1 MSAITTA
8 NEYQTLS
15 TEDHIDKKDM
25 WAGAQTKMSIKNLY
39 GIIGNKLTLITN
51 DHTPAL
57 LKIFDEC
64 IVNASDHAMEHM
76 AMKKAADRVSYI
88 KTTFDISTGITIIE
102 NDGPG
107 IPVIENPEMT
117 TKYGRPMFIP
127 EIAFSIPFT
136 GRNMDKREYSIKG
149 GVNGIG
155 AKIGNILS
163 TKFQLLTVGRN
174 ESEKLTLFVQNFSDG
189 MKTRDTPLIAT
200 TTTNK
205 AKEYFNSNPHI
216 TKQSNTRL
224 TFTPNYKK
232 FGYGNQSVFNTN
244 ESNELDGWVRWRM
257 YLLAAYVGNKVKVS
271 YNGTECNTV
280 SAESLLKFMLT
291 SDDGDTQVQPSFTP
305 DIFTI
310 KSKAIAEHYNQYNW
324 DIAIAIDPTNTKFKC
339 TTIVNGVQCTT
350 GNHISYFKKLISDAI
365 NEHIKKVKSAAK
377 DTKNLT
383 PAETCKYLNM
393 VIIGALPGAKWD
405 AQNKES
411 LQVTDTVMKKYTIP
425 PAKLKQIA
433 IVAAETILN
442 SITKRTP
449 RKKKVE
455 CDKYIGANK
464 AGTKDSHKCSLIAAE
479 GDSAIS
485 LIKSGL
491 VYGESKPNTKPGSVY
506 ATFDYFGIISLGG
519 VIINAIKKSTI
530 IGTKII
536 QSEQLQDNKVLKS
549 MVEVLGLDFNCR
561 YDTKS
566 DLLTLRYGALIIAT
580 DQDLDG
586 TGKILPLVLVWIHT
600 FWPNLYKHGFVKCY
614 RTPIIR
620 VYKSLSNGRI
630 NPKIPPKEF
639 YYENEFREWDA
650 LQTPE
655 DKKTN
660 DVKYY
665 KGLASHDPKQEMPM
679 MFGHFFD
686 DIYTFKLNIDEKGID
701 LDNRWFEIYYGKDTN
716 IRKIELSTP
725 VQFLSIEDLTQ
736 IKQSRIIPC
745 ETQLTV
751 DAKAYK
757 HDDIQRK
764 IPNALTGIPV
774 ARTKIL
780 YAALKVLSNNN
791 KDRKVYQLGGKVAEL
806 AHYHHGDASLNGTI
820 INMTQRFPNANRYP
834 IFTGIGQF
842 GTRYSNG
849 SDAGAARYIY
859 VRLAKP
865 FACAVFPQED
875 SYLLPYVEEDGE
887 RAQPQYYVP
896 VIPTSMIESSKLP
909 SEGWKHESHARDIYD
924 VINLINGYLSGDS
937 LVIKIATIM
946 ETKPPGFQIQSLR
959 QNITAARGHIQ
970 PDNTAARGPIQPNNT
985 ITDAEYTEF
994 MTKYPL
1000 KTCIREYGSTL
1011 TSEQRSNLL
1020 RQYNGREYSF
1030 GEYYI
1035 DKNNDVIITELPITV
1050 STESFIKSLKS
1061 KERIEYIEDVDGKRS
1076 SDYKIDIRIT
1086 FKPGATDFIEANFG
1100 DSDIDAY
1107 EDFLNL
1113 RKSTKSLLNYF
1124 KPGGGVIEFNEDYHS
1139 LFFYWLP
1146 FRRNL
1151 YQVRYQRNLVQLKL
1165 KIMMEENIIRY
1176 IENPDKDLIKELD
1189 EESASISLMKLGFIR
1204 FNHAIINCPKYTNT
1218 ADIEQIATGPTA
1230 TYDYLLDLRE
1240 RELVIS
1246 AKNKRVENLKKLKAE
1261 YDTLIGLGN
1270 ELPFTYA
1277 SVWKSEVDK
1286 VITAIELG
1294 IKTNWE
1300 F

>member
-1 MSAITTA
+1 MSAIITA

-25 WAGAQTKMSIKNLY
+25 WAGSQTKMTIKNLY

-64 IVNASDHAMEHM
+64 LVNASDHAMEHI

-88 KTTFDISTGITIIE
+88 KTTFDITTGIATIE

-107 IPVIENPEMT
+107 IPVIENKEMT

-174 ESEKLTLFVQNFSDG
+174 ENEKLTLFVQNFSDG
-189 MKTRDTPLIAT
+189 MKTRDTPLIAA

-205 AKEYFNSNPHI
+205 AKDYFNANSHI

-232 FGYGNQSVFNTN
+232 FGYGTQTSVFN
-244 ESNELDGWVRWRM
+244 SNEATEIDGWIRWRM

-271 YNGTECNTV
+271 YNNIECTTV

-291 SDDGDTQVQPSFTP
+291 SDSGTQIP
-305 DIFTI
+305 DVFTI
-310 KSKAIAEHYNQYNW
+310 KSKATAEHYNQYNW

-393 VIIGALPGAKWD
+393 IIIGALPGAKWD

-433 IVAAETILN
+433 IIAAENILN
-442 SITKRTP
+442 SITKRAP

-464 AGTKDSHKCSLIAAE
+464 AGTNDSHKCSLIAAE
-479 GDSAIS
+479 GDSAIA

-491 VYGESKPNTKPGSVY
+491 VYGETKPKY

-519 VIINAIKKSTI
+519 VIMNAIKKSTI

-536 QSEQLQDNKVLKS
+536 QSEQLQNNKVLKA
-549 MVEVLGLDFNCR
+549 MVEVLGLDFNCK
-561 YDTKS
+561 YTTKAELMS
-566 DLLTLRYGALIIAT
+566 LRYGALIIAT

-586 TGKILPLVLVWIHT
+586 TGKILPLVLVWFHT
-600 FWPNLYKHGFVKCY
+600 FWPNLYTHGFIKCY

-620 VYKSLSNGRI
+620 VYKVLSNGRI

-639 YYENEFREWDA
+639 YYENEFHEWST
-650 LQTPE
+650 LQTTE

-686 DIYTFKLNIDEKGID
+686 DIYTFTLNINEKGVD
-701 LDNRWFEIYYGKDTN
+701 LDNRWFEIYYGNDTN

-725 VQFLSIEDLTQ
+725 VQFLSAEHIEQ
-736 IKQSRIIPC
+736 IKHDKIIPC
-745 ETQLTV
+745 EIQLTT

-757 HDDIQRK
+757 LDDIQRK

-780 YAALKVLSNNN
+780 YTALKVLSDNN
-791 KDRKVYQLGGKVAEL
+791 KDRKVFQFGGKVAEF
-806 AHYHHGDASLNGTI
+806 AYYHHGDASLNGTI

-834 IFTGIGQF
+834 IFTGVGQF
-842 GTRYSNG
+842 GTRYSDG
-849 SDAGAARYIY
+849 TDAGAARYIY

-865 FACAVFPQED
+865 FACAVFPSED

-896 VIPTSMIESSKLP
+896 VIPTSMIETSKLP

-924 VINLINGYLSGDS
+924 VINLLNGYLNGDP
-937 LVIKIATIM
+937 LVLKIAAIM
-946 ETKPPGFQIQSLR
+946 ETKPPGYQLKSL
-959 QNITAARGHIQ
+959 ISTSHEG
-970 PDNTAARGPIQPNNT
+970 NNNLS
-985 ITDAEYTEF
+985 DVEYNEF

-1000 KTCIREYGSTL
+1000 KTCIREYGTTL
-1011 TSEQRSNLL
+1011 TPEQKSNLI

-1030 GEYYI
+1030 GEYSI
-1035 DKNNDVIITELPITV
+1035 DKNNIVTVSELPITV
-1050 STESFIKSLKS
+1050 SPESFIKSLKS
-1061 KERIEYIEDVDGKRS
+1061 KERAELIEEVDGKRS
-1076 SDYKIDIRIT
+1076 SDYKIDIRIM
-1086 FKPGATDFIEANFG
+1086 FKPGATELIEANFG
-1100 DSDIDAY
+1100 DSEIDAY

-1113 RKSTKSLLNYF
+1113 RKSTKPLLNYF
-1124 KPGGGVIEFNEDYHS
+1124 RPGGGVIEFGEDYHS

-1151 YQVRYQRNLVQLKL
+1151 YQVRYQRNLIQLKL

-1176 IENPDKDLIKELD
+1176 IELPDKNLFKELD
-1189 EESASISLMKLGFIR
+1189 EESASNSLTELKFIR
-1204 FNHAIINCPKYTNT
+1204 FNHAIINSPKYVNT
-1218 ADIEQIATGPTA
+1218 ADIEAIALGPTA
-1230 TYDYLLDLRE
+1230 TYDYLFDLRE
-1240 RELVIS
+1240 RGLIIS
-1246 AKNKRVENLKKLKAE
+1246 AKNKRITNLEKMRAE
-1261 YDTLIGLGN
+1261 YAALLELGN

-1286 VITAIELG
+1286 VAAAIELG

>member
-1 MSAITTA
+1 MSAIETA
-8 NEYQTLS
+8 NEYKTFS
-15 TEDHIDKKDM
+15 TIKHIGEKDM
-25 WAGAQTKMSIKNLY
+25 WAGPQTKMTIKNLY
-39 GIIGNKLTLITN
+39 GIIDNKLTPIIN

-57 LKIFDEC
+57 LKIADEC
-64 IVNASDHAMEHM
+64 LVNSSDHAMEHM
-76 AMKKAADRVSYI
+76 FMKKAADRVSYI
-88 KTTFDISTGITIIE
+88 KTTFDLSTGIITIE

-107 IPVIENPEMT
+107 IPVIENKEMT
-117 TKYGRPMFIP
+117 AEHGRPMFIP
-127 EIAFSIPFT
+127 EIAFSVPFT

-163 TKFQLLTVGRN
+163 KKFQILTVGRN
-174 ESEKLTLFVQNFSDG
+174 ESEKLTLFVQNFADG
-189 MKTRDTPLIAT
+189 MKSRDTPLIAT

-205 AKEYFNSNPHI
+205 AKEYFDANPHI
-216 TKQSNTRL
+216 TKKSNTLL
-224 TFTPNYKK
+224 TFTPNYTK
-232 FGYGNQSVFNTN
+232 FGYGTSTTVFKLN
-244 ESNELDGWVRWRM
+244 EAIELDGWIRWRTH
-257 YLLAAYVGNKVKVS
+257 LLAAYVGNKVKVS
-271 YNGTECNTV
+271 YNNIECTTT
-280 SAESLLKFMLT
+280 SSESLLRFMY
-291 SDDGDTQVQPSFTP
+291 SDP

-310 KSKAIAEHYNQYNW
+310 KSKSEEPHYNQYAW
-324 DIAIAIDPTNTKFKC
+324 DIAVSINPTNTKFKC
-339 TTIVNGVQCTT
+339 TTVVNGVQCTK

-365 NEHIKKVKSAAK
+365 NDHIKKVKSASK
-377 DTKNLT
+377 DTKNMT
-383 PAETCKYLNM
+383 PEQTCKYLNM

-433 IVAAETILN
+433 IIAAETILN
-442 SITKRTP
+442 SVTKRVA

-455 CDKYIGANK
+455 CDKYIGANN
-464 AGTKDSHKCSLIAAE
+464 AGTINSYKCSLIAAE
-479 GDSAIS
+479 GDSAIA

-491 VYGESKPNTKPGSVY
+491 VYGETKPKH
-506 ATFDYFGIISLGG
+506 ATFDNYGIISLGG
-519 VIINAIKKSTI
+519 VIMNAIKKSTI

-536 QSEQLQDNKVLKS
+536 QSEQLQNNKVLKA
-549 MVEVLGLDFNCR
+549 MVEVLGLDFNCK
-561 YDTKS
+561 YTTKAE
-566 DLLTLRYGALIIAT
+566 LLTLRYGALIIAT

-586 TGKILPLVLVWIHT
+586 TGKILPLVLVWFHT
-600 FWPNLYKHGFVKCY
+600 FWPNLYKHGFIKCY
-614 RTPIIR
+614 RTPVIR
-620 VYKSLSNGRI
+620 VYKLLSNGRI

-639 YYENEFREWDA
+639 YYENEFREWNE

-686 DIYTFKLNIDEKGID
+686 DIYTFTLNINEKGVD

-725 VQFLSIEDLTQ
+725 VNFLSTEHIEQ
-736 IKQSRIIPC
+736 IKQAKIIPC
-745 ETQLTV
+745 EIQLTT

-757 HDDIQRK
+757 LDDIQRK

-780 YAALKVLSNNN
+780 YAALKVLSKNN
-791 KDRKVYQLGGKVAEL
+791 KDRKVFQFGGKVAEI
-806 AHYHHGDASLNGTI
+806 AYYHHGDASLNGTI

-834 IFTGIGQF
+834 IFTGVGQF
-842 GTRYSNG
+842 GTRYSDGN
-849 SDAGAARYIY
+849 DAGAARYIY

-909 SEGWKHESHARDIYD
+909 SEGWKHESHARDIYN
-924 VINLINGYLSGDS
+924 VINLLNGYLSGDP
-937 LVIKIATIM
+937 LVLKIAALM
-946 ETKPPGFQIQSLR
+946 ETKPPGYQLRSL
-959 QNITAARGHIQ
+959 IS
-970 PDNTAARGPIQPNNT
+970 PDELNN
-985 ITDAEYTEF
+985 AEYTEF

-1000 KTCIREYGSTL
+1000 NTCIREYGSTL
-1011 TSEQRSNLL
+1011 TPEQKSNLI

-1035 DKNNDVIITELPITV
+1035 DTKNVLIVTELPITV

-1061 KERIEYIEDVDGKRS
+1061 KERIELIEDVDGKRS

-1086 FKPGATDFIEANFG
+1086 FKPGATEFIEANFG
-1100 DSDIDAY
+1100 DPEIDAY

-1113 RKSTKSLLNYF
+1113 RKSTKPLLNYF
-1124 KPGGGVIEFNEDYHS
+1124 RPGGGVIEFGEDYHS

-1146 FRRNL
+1146 FRRDL
-1151 YQVRYQRNLVQLKL
+1151 YQVRYQRNLIQLKL

-1176 IENPDKDLIKELD
+1176 IELPDKNLFKELD
-1189 EESASISLMKLGFIR
+1189 EESASKSLEKMEFIR
-1204 FNHAIINCPKYTNT
+1204 FNHTIINSPKYTKT
-1218 ADIEQIATGPTA
+1218 SDIEAIATGPTA

-1240 RELVIS
+1240 RKLIIS
-1246 AKNKRVENLKKLKAE
+1246 AKNERVANLEKLRDE
-1261 YDTLIGLGN
+1261 YSKLLELGN
-1270 ELPFTYA
+1270 ERPFTYA
-1277 SVWKSEVDK
+1277 SVWKTEVDK
-1286 VITAIELG
+1286 VIAAIELG
-1294 IKTNWE
+1294 IKTKWE

>member
-1 MSAITTA
+1 MSAITIA
-8 NEYQTLS
+8 NEYKTYS
-15 TEDHIDKKDM
+15 TEEHIKEKDM
-25 WAGAQTKMSIKNLY
+25 WGGPQVKMSIKNLY
-39 GIIGNKLTLITN
+39 GIIDNKLTLITN

-57 LKIFDEC
+57 LKIIDEC
-64 IVNASDHAMEHM
+64 LVNSSDHAMEHIF
-76 AMKKAADRVSYI
+76 MKKAADRVSYI
-88 KTTFDISTGITIIE
+88 KATLDMVTGVFKVE

-107 IPVIENPEMT
+107 IPVIENEEMT
-117 TKYGRPMFIP
+117 TKYKRPMFIP
-127 EIAFSIPFT
+127 EIAFSVPFT

-155 AKIGNILS
+155 AKIANILS
-163 TKFQLLTVGRN
+163 TKFQVLTVGRN

-205 AKEYFNSNPHI
+205 AKEYFNANPHV
-216 TKQSNTRL
+216 TKQSNTLL
-224 TFTPNYKK
+224 TFTPNYQK
-232 FGYGNQSVFNTN
+232 FGYGNQSSVFKSN
-244 ESNELDGWVRWRM
+244 ESNELDGWIRWRIH
-257 YLLAAYVGNKVKVS
+257 LLAAYVGNKVKVS
-271 YNGTECNTV
+271 YNGSECTTT
-280 SAESLLKFMLT
+280 SSESLLKFMLT
-291 SDDGDTQVQPSFTP
+291 NPV
-305 DIFTI
+305 DIFSI
-310 KSKAIAEHYNQYNW
+310 KSKSTEEHYNQYSW
-324 DIAIAIDPTNTKFKC
+324 DIAIAIDPMNTKFKC
-339 TTIVNGVQCTT
+339 TTVVNGVQCTK

-365 NEHIKKVKSAAK
+365 NEYIKKVKSASK

-383 PAETCKYLNM
+383 PEQTCKYLNM

-405 AQNKES
+405 AQHKES

-425 PAKLKQIA
+425 PARLKQIA
-433 IVAAETILN
+433 TIAGETILN
-442 SITKRTP
+442 SVTKRVA

-455 CDKYIGANK
+455 CDKYIGANN
-464 AGTKDSHKCSLIAAE
+464 AGTSNSYKCSLIAAE
-479 GDSAIS
+479 GDSAIA

-491 VYGESKPNTKPGSVY
+491 VYGETKPKH
-506 ATFDYFGIISLGG
+506 ATFDNFGIISLGG
-519 VIINAIKKSTI
+519 VIMNAIKKSTI

-536 QSEQLQDNKVLKS
+536 QSEQLQNNKVLKA
-549 MVEVLGLDFNCR
+549 MVEVLGLDFNCK
-561 YDTKS
+561 YTTKAE
-566 DLLTLRYGALIIAT
+566 LMTLRYGALIIAT

-586 TGKILPLVLVWIHT
+586 TGKILPLVLVWFHT
-600 FWPNLYKHGFVKCY
+600 FWPNLYKHGFIKCY

-620 VYKSLSNGRI
+620 VYKLLSNGRI

-639 YYENEFREWDA
+639 YYENEFHEWNE

-679 MFGHFFD
+679 MFGHFFE
-686 DIYTFKLNIDEKGID
+686 DIYTFTLNINETGVD

-716 IRKIELSTP
+716 LRKIELSTP
-725 VQFLSIEDLTQ
+725 VKFLSAEHIEQ
-736 IKQSRIIPC
+736 IKQDKIIPC
-745 ETQLTV
+745 EIQLTT

-757 HDDIQRK
+757 LDDIQRK

-780 YAALKVLSNNN
+780 YTALKVLSKNN
-791 KDRKVYQLGGKVAEL
+791 KDRKVFQFGGKVAEL
-806 AHYHHGDASLNGTI
+806 AYYHHGDASLNGTI

-834 IFTGIGQF
+834 IFTGVGQF
-842 GTRYSNG
+842 GTRYSDGN
-849 SDAGAARYIY
+849 DAGAARYIY

-865 FACAVFPQED
+865 FACAVFPSED

-896 VIPTSMIESSKLP
+896 VIPTSMIETSKLP

-924 VINLINGYLSGDS
+924 VINLINGYLSGDP
-937 LVIKIATIM
+937 LVLKIAALM
-946 ETKPPGFQIQSLR
+946 ETKPPGYQLRSL
-959 QNITAARGHIQ
+959 IS
-970 PDNTAARGPIQPNNT
+970 
-985 ITDAEYTEF
+985 TDLPEVKYTEF

-1000 KTCIREYGSTL
+1000 STCIREYGSTL
-1011 TSEQRSNLL
+1011 TPEQRSKLIRN
-1020 RQYNGREYSF
+1020 YNGREYSF

-1035 DKNNDVIITELPITV
+1035 DAKNVLIVTELPITV

-1061 KERIEYIEDVDGKRS
+1061 KERVELIEEVDGKRS
-1076 SDYKIDIRIT
+1076 SDYKIDIRIM
-1086 FKPGATDFIEANFG
+1086 FKPGAMEFIEANFG
-1100 DSDIDAY
+1100 DSEIDAY

-1113 RKSTKSLLNYF
+1113 RKSTKPLLNYF
-1124 KPGGGVIEFNEDYHS
+1124 RPGGGVIEFGEDYHS

-1151 YQVRYQRNLVQLKL
+1151 YQIRYQRNLIQLKL

-1176 IENPDKDLIKELD
+1176 IELPDKNMSKELD
-1189 EESASISLMKLGFIR
+1189 EESASKSLEKLGFIR
-1204 FNHAIINCPKYTNT
+1204 FNHSIINSPKYINT
-1218 ADIEQIATGPTA
+1218 SDIESIATGPTA
-1230 TYDYLLDLRE
+1230 TYDYLLYLRE
-1240 RELVIS
+1240 RKLIIS
-1246 AKNKRVENLKKLKAE
+1246 AKIVRIENLKKMKAE
-1261 YDTLIGLGN
+1261 YAALLELGN

-1277 SVWKSEVDK
+1277 SVWKTEVDK
-1286 VITAIELG
+1286 VAAAIELG
-1294 IKTNWE
+1294 IKTKWE

>member
-25 WAGAQTKMSIKNLY
+25 WAGSQTKMSIRNLY
-39 GIIGNKLTLITN
+39 GIIEDNLTLITN

-64 IVNASDHAMEHM
+64 LVNASDHAMEHIF
-76 AMKKAADRVSYI
+76 MKKVADRVSYI
-88 KTTFDISTGITIIE
+88 KATFDITTGVTTIE

-107 IPVIENPEMT
+107 IPVIENTLMT
-117 TKYGRPMFIP
+117 EKYKRPMFIP

-163 TKFQLLTVGRN
+163 TKFQILTVGRN
-174 ESEKLTLFVQNFSDG
+174 ENEKLTLFVQNFSDG
-189 MKTRDTPLIAT
+189 MKIRDTPLIAI

-205 AKEYFNSNPHI
+205 AKEYFTTNPYV
-216 TKQSNTRL
+216 TKKSNTLL
-224 TFTPNYKK
+224 TFMPNYKK
-232 FGYGNQSVFNTN
+232 FGYGTINSILKET
-244 ESNELDGWVRWRM
+244 ESIEIDGWIRWRM
-257 YLLAAYVGNKVKVS
+257 CLLAAYVGNKVKVT
-271 YNGTECNTV
+271 YNGIECNTT
-280 SAESLLKFMLT
+280 SSESLLKFMIT
-291 SDDGDTQVQPSFTP
+291 SKTI
-305 DIFTI
+305 DIFPLIAKSTI
-310 KSKAIAEHYNQYNW
+310 EHYNQYNW
-324 DIAIAIDPTNTKFKC
+324 DISIAIDPTNTKFKC

-350 GNHISYFKKLISDAI
+350 GNHIVYFKKMISDAI
-365 NEHIKKVKSAAK
+365 NEHIKKVKSASK
-377 DTKNLT
+377 ESKNMT

-393 VIIGALPGAKWD
+393 IIIGALPGAKWD

-433 IVAAETILN
+433 IIAAETILN
-442 SITKRTP
+442 GVTKRGP

-464 AGTKDSHKCSLIAAE
+464 AGTKDSYKCSLIAAE

-491 VYGESKPNTKPGSVY
+491 VYGESKPNH

-519 VIINAIKKSTI
+519 VIMNAIKKSNI
-530 IGTKII
+530 VGNKII
-536 QSEQLQDNKVLKS
+536 QSEQLQNNKVLKS
-549 MVEVLGLDFNCR
+549 MVEVLGLDFNCQ
-561 YDTKS
+561 YKTLEDVMN
-566 DLLTLRYGALIIAT
+566 LRYGALIIAT

-630 NPKIPPKEF
+630 NPKILPKEF
-639 YYENEFREWDA
+639 YYENEFREWDI

-655 DKKTN
+655 DKKNN

-679 MFGHFFD
+679 MFGHFFN
-686 DIYTFKLNIDEKGID
+686 DIYIFKLNIDKKGVD
-701 LDNRWFEIYYGKDTN
+701 LDNRIFEIYYGKDTN

-725 VQFLSIEDLTQ
+725 VKFLSIEDLTQ

-745 ETQLTV
+745 EIQLTV

-764 IPNALTGIPV
+764 IPNALTGIPI

-780 YAALKVLSNNN
+780 YAALKVLSSNN

-834 IFTGIGQF
+834 IFTGVGQF
-842 GTRYSNG
+842 GTRYSDG

-924 VINLINGYLSGDS
+924 VINLINGYLSGDP
-937 LVIKIATIM
+937 LILKIATIM
-946 ETKPPGFQIQSLR
+946 EIKIPGYQIQSLISD
-959 QNITAARGHIQ
+959 NI
-970 PDNTAARGPIQPNNT
+970 
-985 ITDAEYTEF
+985 ITDTEYTEF
-994 MTKYPL
+994 INKYPL

-1011 TSEQRSNLL
+1011 TSEQHSNLL

-1061 KERIEYIEDVDGKRS
+1061 KERIEYIEEVDGKRS

-1086 FKPGATDFIEANFG
+1086 FKPGGIDYIEANFG
-1100 DSDIDAY
+1100 NSEIDAY

-1146 FRRNL
+1146 FRRKL
-1151 YQVRYQRNLVQLKL
+1151 YQVRYQRNLIQLKL

-1189 EESASISLMKLGFIR
+1189 EESASISLDKLGFIR
-1204 FNHAIINCPKYTNT
+1204 FNHAIINSPKYTNT
-1218 ADIEQIATGPTA
+1218 TDIEAIALGPMA

-1246 AKNKRVENLKKLKAE
+1246 AKNKRIYNLEKLKEE
-1261 YDTLIGLGN
+1261 YDALMGLEN
-1270 ELPFTYA
+1270 EIPFTYA
-1277 SVWKSEVDK
+1277 SVWKLEVDR

-1294 IKTNWE
+1294 IKTKWE